1 MYWPD
6 LDVKDYQEQVKMTM
20 ARIEATMADLTDTY
34 YPKRRG
40 LDFYHRYIED
50 IALLKEM
57 GFKALRLSIA
67 WLRLYP
73 TGEELTPNEV
83 GVAFYQDVFAELKK
97 LGLSRLSHYLI
108 MKCLLR

>member
-20 ARIEATMADLTDTY
+20 ARIEAAMADLTDTY

-40 LDFYHRYIED
+40 SDFYYRYKED
-50 IALLKEM
+50 ITLLKEM

-67 WLRLYP
+67 W
-73 TGEELTPNEV
+73 
-83 GVAFYQDVFAELKK
+83 
-97 LGLSRLSHYLI
+97 S
-108 MKCLLR
+108 